1 MVTKALL
8 HDVLNQ
14 LPLGINLFSP
24 VWDEVG
30 ELVDLKFVY
39 ANSVASELVNHDNLR
54 GKLLLKEFSSM
65 TVRSVFERYKTVLET
80 GEPLTFDAYFS
91 AEQSVLGKARV
102 LELNARLIDSYLL
115 VTVNDVTQTRNL
127 KDEITRLAT
136 HDELTDLYN
145 RRYLIGQILELLS
158 LARRNNWWMS
168 LLYMDL
174 NHFKPINDT
183 YGHSAGDAVLRDI
196 ARRLQPL
203 TRQEDILARWGGDE
217 FVFLLPATD
226 AKGALQVAERVAKV
240 FEHPF
245 RFLGTSAQVGVSIG
259 VASMPAKEAELSE
272 LVLRADEAMYIAKRD
287 KDKENAPIRVWKTL
301 L

>member
-1 MVTKALL
+1 M
-8 HDVLNQ
+8 
-14 LPLGINLFSP
+14 
-24 VWDEVG
+24 
-30 ELVDLKFVY
+30 DLKFVY
-39 ANSVASELVNHDNLR
+39 ANSLASAMVNGKKLR
-54 GKLLLKEFSSM
+54 GKFLLKEFSNTTM
-65 TVRSVFERYKTVLET
+65 QSVFERYKTVLKT
-80 GEPLTFDAYFS
+80 GQPTHFDAYFS
-91 AEQSVLGKARV
+91 AEQSVVGKARV
-102 LELNARLIDSYLL
+102 FELNAQLVDTYLL
-115 VTVNDVTQTRNL
+115 VTANDVTQTRNL
-127 KDEITRLAT
+127 KNEITRLAT
-136 HDELTDLYN
+136 HDELTDMYN

-158 LARRNNWWMS
+158 LARRNNWSMS

-183 YGHSAGDAVLRDI
+183 YGHSAGDTVLRDI

-217 FVFLLPATD
+217 FVFLLPATE
-226 AKGALQVAERVAKV
+226 AKGALQVAKRVAKA
-240 FEHPF
+240 FENPF